1 MEDEF
6 WQMPSASTDK
16 LECYGVPYWVVY
28 NATDGH
34 TGSNP
39 SGHTSGAGGLD
50 SDTYTR
56 WKNYSATYTTVSKS
70 DCIKLMRTA
79 HRKIRFRSPV
89 DIPDFRK
96 GNGDQYRI
104 YAGESVIADFEDL
117 GEAQNENLGRDLA
130 PYQGGRDI
138 SEMDGVLTF
147 RRNPIIWVPKLDES
161 GLTGQPTAPIYM
173 LNFAWFYPVFL
184 QGDYMR
190 ESEPAPAP
198 HQHNTWQIHV
208 DLTWNV
214 LCTDRRSQAVLAT
227 GS

>member
-1 MEDEF
+1 
-6 WQMPSASTDK
+6 
-16 LECYGVPYWVVY
+16 
-28 NATDGH
+28 
-34 TGSNP
+34 
-39 SGHTSGAGGLD
+39 
-50 SDTYTR
+50 
-56 WKNYSATYTTVSKS
+56 
-70 DCIKLMRTA
+70 
-79 HRKIRFRSPV
+79 
-89 DIPDFRK
+89 
-96 GNGDQYRI
+96 
-104 YAGESVIADFEDL
+104 
-117 GEAQNENLGRDLA
+117 
-130 PYQGGRDI
+130 
-138 SEMDGVLTF
+138 VLTF